1 MQILLHNIKVRLED
15 DGPEIYKKLAANKLR
30 LDISDVGQVS
40 VYRKSLDAR
49 DKRQF
54 FYNLS
59 LVVKVPPKFKPNKKF
74 PRLEGNPPI
83 NEPKKLLSGRPII
96 VGFGPAG
103 MFAALTFLAYG
114 IKPIVF
120 ERGKK
125 VEERLKDIRDFEQGG
140 DLDPESNA
148 QFGEGG
154 AGTYSDGKLT
164 TRIKATG
171 FVASVLETFVEH
183 GAPPEIVYL
192 NKPHLGTDQLSAI
205 VKNIREYIEESGG
218 EVNFKSKVTDLIVE
232 GDVLK
237 GVVVNGQK
245 HISSIVILAIGHS
258 ARDTFQLL
266 KDKGIDLEQKPFAV
280 GVRIEHPAEVIN
292 LMQYGEKYKDYPK
305 LGAAEYALA
314 TGGVYSF
321 CMCPGGEMINA
332 ASENGKLTL
341 NGMSNSMRDSKF
353 SNAGIVAAVTTDDL
367 GSSDPLAGVEFQ
379 RAMEA
384 KAFIEGWQA
393 PAQNLL
399 DYLSG
404 KKSSKIIPNSYKLGT
419 VSTELDKLLPD
430 FVSTKLVAAF
440 KQWAGRFPFFVS
452 GKAVLLAPE
461 TRTSSPVRIL
471 REKERRSTNF
481 ANLYPVGE
489 GSGYAGGITSSAV
502 DAIKTVEAVLGI
514 S

>member
-1 MQILLHNIKVRLED
+1 MRILLHNIKIRLED
-15 DGPEIYKKLAANKLR
+15 DGPAAYKKLAANKLR
-30 LDISDVGQVS
+30 LDISDVSQVT
-40 VYRKSLDAR
+40 VFKKSLDAR

-59 LVVKVPPKFKPNKKF
+59 LAAKVPSKYRRNKMF
-74 PRLEGNPPI
+74 PRLEEAP
-83 NEPKKLLSGRPII
+83 PKKGPKNNLPDRPVI

-114 IKPIVF
+114 IKPVIF

-125 VEERLKDIRDFEQGG
+125 VDERMKDIRGFEQGG
-140 DLDPESNA
+140 ELNPESNA

-171 FVASVLETFVEH
+171 FVASVLGTFVEY
-183 GAPPEIVYL
+183 GAPAEITYL
-192 NKPHLGTDQLSAI
+192 NKPHLGTDQLCAI
-205 VKNIREYIEESGG
+205 VKNIREYIVRSGG
-218 EVNFKSKVTDLIVE
+218 EVNFQSKVTDLIVE
-232 GDVLK
+232 GAVLK

-245 HISSIVILAIGHS
+245 HLSSTVVLAIGHS
-258 ARDTFQLL
+258 ARDTFKLL
-266 KDKGIDLEQKPFAV
+266 MDKGVGLEQKPFAV
-280 GVRIEHPAEVIN
+280 GVRIEHPAELID
-292 LMQYGEKYKDYPK
+292 LMQYGEKYKDHPK
-305 LGAAEYALA
+305 LGPAEYALVA
-314 TGGVYSF
+314 GGAYSF

-332 ASENGKLTL
+332 ASENGKLVL
-341 NGMSNSMRDSKF
+341 NGMSNSQRNGQF
-353 SNAGIVAAVTTDDL
+353 SNAGIVTAVSTEDL

-384 KAFIEGWQA
+384 KAFVKGWQA

-399 DYLSG
+399 DFL
-404 KKSSKIIPNSYKLGT
+404 KTTKSSAIIPNSYKLGT
-419 VSTELDKLLPD
+419 VPADLNTLLPE
-430 FVSTKLVAAF
+430 FVSSKLVAAF
-440 KQWAGRFPFFVS
+440 KQWAGRFPLFVS
-452 GKAVLLAPE
+452 DKAVLLAPE

-471 REKERRSTNF
+471 RQPDRRSVSL

-502 DAIKTVEAVLGI
+502 DAIKTVEAILGI